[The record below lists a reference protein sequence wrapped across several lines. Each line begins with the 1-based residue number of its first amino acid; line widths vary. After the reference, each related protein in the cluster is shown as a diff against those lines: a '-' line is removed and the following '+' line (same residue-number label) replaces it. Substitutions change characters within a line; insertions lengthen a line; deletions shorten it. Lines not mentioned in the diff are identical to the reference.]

1 MRKFLSLAR
10 RLVTLFK
17 VNTIC
22 LVEYEQQYPSLILT
36 LPPIVV
42 KGAMQLGI
50 QPE

>member
-1 MRKFLSLAR
+1 MRKFLSLTR
-10 RLVTLFK
+10 RLVTLLK

-36 LPPIVV
+36 IPLIVV

-50 QPE
+50 RPK